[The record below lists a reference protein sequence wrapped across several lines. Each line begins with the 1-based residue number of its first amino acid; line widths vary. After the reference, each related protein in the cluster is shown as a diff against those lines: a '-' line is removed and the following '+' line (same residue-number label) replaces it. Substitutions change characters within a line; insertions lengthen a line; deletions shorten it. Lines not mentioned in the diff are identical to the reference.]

1 MLTVEKYKPGF
12 DDAYITWIS
21 DDKIAWT
28 LNAAGVGAS
37 NVVEIS
43 ARPIPQEPMVRP
55 FLSDLFHLGLI
66 NRARST

>member
-1 MLTVEKYKPGF
+1 VRLFFGVDVVVLRTNAHGKQYKPGF

-21 DDKIAWT
+21 DDKVAWT

-43 ARPIPQEPMVRP
+43 ARPIPQEPMVRAI
-55 FLSDLFHLGLI
+55 SE
-66 NRARST
+66 